1 MAKQTTVGLML
12 ILAFAGG
19 CAAHR
24 PPAPAD
30 GRTAATD
37 DSVGAVVADIWYV
50 PGRALLCGGSAV
62 MAGLVMTLTMGQSY
76 DSASE
81 LMHGG
86 CSGPWIVRPADIRQA
101 MP

>member
-1 MAKQTTVGLML
+1 ML
-12 ILAFAGG
+12 FLAFAAG

-37 DSVGAVVADIWYV
+37 DSVGAAVADIWYV